1 MLETYEATRFVKVL
15 ESGRTRPVLLE
26 CELAD
31 DSGVSVGSFVVK
43 AMGLPEVEEYGL
55 FAETLGY
62 LIAAEL
68 DIETP
73 KPVLVRLSDE
83 FVAAVNPVLRS
94 HGLSLQPGGGF
105 GSEHLGSGLISASA
119 DMHLDAEQSEAA
131 LKIFCYDLL
140 IQNID
145 RLERNPNCLLK
156 NGRIIAFDFNVAF
169 SFLLLIGKADEPWE
183 VSKHQSENRHL
194 FYRALNGKSVDFKPF
209 IGKVAALT
217 PERIDEILDAIPFG
231 NGRWN
236 DRIREHFGSIRENA
250 AKLEIEFARSLL

>member
-31 DSGVSVGSFVVK
+31 DNGVSVRSFVVK
-43 AMGLPEVEEYGL
+43 AVGLPEVEDYGL

-62 LIAAEL
+62 LLAAEL

-73 KPVLVRLSDE
+73 RPSLVRLSNE

-94 HGLSLQPGGGF
+94 QGLSLQPGIGF
-105 GSEHLGSGLISASA
+105 GSEHLGSGLIGASA
-119 DMHLDAEQSEAA
+119 DKYLDDEQTIAA
-131 LKIFCYDLL
+131 LNIFCYDLM
-140 IQNID
+140 IQNFD
-145 RLERNPNCLLK
+145 RLERNPNCLIK

-169 SFLLLIGKADEPWE
+169 SFLLLIGDAYEPWE

-194 FYRALNGKSVDFKPF
+194 FHRALKGKSVDFKPF
-209 IGKVAALT
+209 IKRVSALSS
-217 PERIDEILDAIPFG
+217 EQIDEILKAIPFG
-231 NGRWN
+231 NGRWD
-236 DRIREHFGSIRENA
+236 DRIRSYFRSLRGNA
-250 AKLEIEFARSLL
+250 PKLEIEFARSLL

>member
-1 MLETYEATRFVKVL
+1 MLATYDATRFVKVL

-31 DSGVSVGSFVVK
+31 DNGVSVGSFVVK
-43 AMGLPEVEEYGL
+43 AADLPEVEEYGL

-62 LIAAEL
+62 LVAAEL

-73 KPVLVRLSDE
+73 TPVLCRLSDE

-94 HGLSLQPGGGF
+94 HGLSLQTGIGF
-105 GSEHLGSGLISASA
+105 GSEHLGTGLVSASA
-119 DMHLDAEQSEAA
+119 EKHLDAEQTAAA

-140 IQNID
+140 IQNLD
-145 RLERNPNCLLK
+145 RTERNPNCLIK

-169 SFLLLIGKADEPWE
+169 SFLLLIGHADEPWE
-183 VSKHQSENRHL
+183 VSKHLSENRHL
-194 FYRALNGKSVDFKPF
+194 FYRALKGKSHDFKPF
-209 IGKVAALT
+209 INRVASLSQ
-217 PERIDEILDAIPFG
+217 ERIDEILKAIPFG

-236 DRIREHFGSIRENA
+236 DRIREHFRSIVENA
-250 AKLEIEFARSLL
+250 AKLEIEFARSLI